1 MNEVLERAHA
11 RMVDT
16 GEPTNGMPVEVMVL
30 WRQDGVVR
38 HEYLVSTSET
48 LALSGLLLMQHAS
61 KLAKEEHD
69 L

>member
-16 GEPTNGMPVEVMVL
+16 GEPQEGFLEVLVL
-30 WRQDGVVR
+30 WRQDGIVR
-38 HEYLVSTSET
+38 HEYIVQTSET
-48 LALSGLLLMQHAS
+48 LALAGLLLMQHAS